1 MRYTTEPLTDLELRN
16 LELLLR
22 KLVRDSELM
31 AGLSILER
39 RELQQAWAIVLSL
52 MRNVARSMTI
62 KP

>member
-52 MRNVARSMTI
+52 MRNVRG
-62 KP
+62 P

>member
-52 MRNVARSMTI
+52 MRHVARSMTI